1 MHEVCLQK
9 NRNICWKLFKTNK
22 QGTCNKIIWKD
33 QRKHAWNETIYIYF
47 ASITIALLLLLVVIV
62 AGGVVSGGFVGNKK
76 NQNISIFDW
85 CYSQEN

>member
-1 MHEVCLQK
+1 MQQNNLKRSKKACLK
-9 NRNICWKLFKTNK
+9 
-22 QGTCNKIIWKD
+22 
-33 QRKHAWNETIYIYF
+33 WNNIYIYF

-85 CYSQEN
+85 CYSQEK

>member
-47 ASITIALLLLLVVIV
+47 ASITIALLLLVVVIV
-62 AGGVVSGGFVGNKK
+62 VGGGGGSGCLYGK
-76 NQNISIFDW
+76 
-85 CYSQEN
+85 